1 MIVIAMEAPRG
12 MADSTTAPPPGM
24 PRRKLAD
31 DVFEHVLGLIKGG
44 TVRPGSMLPSER
56 RLMEELGVGRP
67 AVREALQALARLGL
81 IEIRHGERARV
92 SEPSFGGMAEQMGET
107 VRHLLAHS
115 SASLEHLKD
124 ARVTFEL
131 EMARV
136 AARKR
141 TESDVRRL
149 WMTIEEQEGAA
160 AMPDRFR
167 ALDGRFHRE
176 VAAISGNPIWP
187 AVSEALFGWL
197 SHFHLDVVHAP
208 GLEQLTLAEHRDV
221 ATAIERRDADGAVQS
236 MEDHLTRANELYRR
250 ANLVAR

>member
-1 MIVIAMEAPRG
+1 
-12 MADSTTAPPPGM
+12 MADTPTPPPPA

-31 DVFEHVLGLIKGG
+31 DVFAHVLGLIKGG
-44 TVRPGSMLPSER
+44 TLRPGTLLPSER
-56 RLMEELGVGRP
+56 RLMEELSVGRP

-92 SEPSFGGMAEQMGET
+92 SEPSFGLMVESMGET
-107 VRHLLAHS
+107 VRHLLVHS
-115 SASLEHLKD
+115 PASLEHLKD

-136 AARKR
+136 AARQR

-149 WMTIEEQEGAA
+149 WMTIEEQEASAA
-160 AMPDRFR
+160 TPDRFR

-176 VAAISGNPIWP
+176 VAAISANPIWP

-197 SHFHLDVVHAP
+197 SHFHVDLVHAP
-208 GLEQLTLAEHRDV
+208 GLEQLTLAEHREI
-221 ATAIERRDADGAVQS
+221 ARAIERRDGDAAVQS
-236 MEDHLTRANELYRR
+236 MSDHLTRANELYRR
-250 ANLVAR
+250 AHLLTR